1 LNRYVE
7 DRLEREER
15 DRDFDDDGPDRDFDP
30 DDPKR

>member
-7 DRLEREER
+7 DRPEREER